1 MTGSDVTVP
10 KHIFYFEVLLYLSLL
25 LDSLSMV
32 FRSDT
37 FNDLGEM
44 TIPEAKLI
52 TAALLLFF
60 VYLVWLAAHRR
71 QNWARM
77 VLLVSLVMS
86 VVSVAAMVNETGW
99 QLETFVDFISAGLTA
114 AGMFFSFTGDAQG
127 WFAPSDGARRR

>member
-44 TIPEAKLI
+44 TPPEAKLI
-52 TAALLLFF
+52 TAVLLLFF
-60 VYLVWLAAHRR
+60 VFLVWLAAHRR

-86 VVSVAAMVNETGW
+86 VISVAAMVNETGW
-99 QLETFVDFISAGLTA
+99 QIETFVDFISTALTA
-114 AGMFFSFTGDAQG
+114 VGLFFSFTGDAQG
-127 WFAPSDGARRR
+127 WFAPQNGRR

>member
-10 KHIFYFEVLLYLSLL
+10 RHIFYFEVLLYLSLL
-25 LDSLSMV
+25 IDSLSMV
-32 FRSDT
+32 FRDDSFSDLNEIT
-37 FNDLGEM
+37 
-44 TIPEAKLI
+44 PSAAKLI

-86 VVSVAAMVNETGW
+86 VISVAAMVNETGW
-99 QLETFVDFISAGLTA
+99 QLETFVDFISAALTA
-114 AGMFFSFTGDAQG
+114 AGLFFSFTGDAQG
-127 WFAPSDGARRR
+127 WFAPQDGRR

>member
-1 MTGSDVTVP
+1 MTQPDVAVP

-32 FRSDT
+32 FRGDA

-44 TIPEAKLI
+44 TPPEAKLI
-52 TAALLLFF
+52 TAVLLLFF

-77 VLLVSLVMS
+77 VLLVSLVIS
-86 VVSVAAMVNETGW
+86 VVSVAAMINETGW
-99 QLETFVDFISAGLTA
+99 QIETFVDFISAALTGAGL
-114 AGMFFSFTGDAQG
+114 FFSFTGDAQG
-127 WFAPSDGARRR
+127 WFAPSDGGR

>member
-1 MTGSDVTVP
+1 MTGSNVAVP

-37 FNDLGEM
+37 FSDVGEI
-44 TIPEAKLI
+44 TPSAAKLI
-52 TAALLLFF
+52 TAVLLLFF

-77 VLLVSLVMS
+77 VLLISLVMS
-86 VVSVAAMVNETGW
+86 VISVAAMINETGW
-99 QLETFVDFISAGLTA
+99 QLETFVDFISAALTGTGL
-114 AGMFFSFTGDAQG
+114 FFSFTGDAQG
-127 WFAPSDGARRR
+127 WFAPSDGRR

>member
-1 MTGSDVTVP
+1 MTGSNVTVP

-25 LDSLSMV
+25 LDSLSMI

-44 TIPEAKLI
+44 TPPEAKLI
-52 TAALLLFF
+52 TAMLLLFF

-86 VVSVAAMVNETGW
+86 VISVAAMVNETGW
-99 QLETFVDFISAGLTA
+99 QIETFVDFIAAGLTA
-114 AGMFFSFTGDAQG
+114 AGLFFSFTGDAQG
-127 WFAPSDGARRR
+127 WFASQNGRR

>member
-1 MTGSDVTVP
+1 MTASDVQVP
-10 KHIFYFEVLLYLSLL
+10 RHIFYFEVLLYLSLL
-25 LDSLSMV
+25 IDSLSMV
-32 FRSDT
+32 FRSDA
-37 FNDLGEM
+37 FNDLGEV

-52 TAALLLFF
+52 TAVILLFF

-86 VVSVAAMVNETGW
+86 VASVAAMVNETGW

-114 AGMFFSFTGDAQG
+114 AGLFFSFTGDAQG
-127 WFAPSDGARRR
+127 WFAPQNQNGRR

>member
-10 KHIFYFEVLLYLSLL
+10 KHIFYFEVLLYSSLL
-25 LDSLSMV
+25 IDSLSMV
-32 FRSDT
+32 FRDDSFSDLNEIT
-37 FNDLGEM
+37 
-44 TIPEAKLI
+44 PSAAKLI

-86 VVSVAAMVNETGW
+86 VISVAAMVNETGW
-99 QLETFVDFISAGLTA
+99 QLETFIDFVSAALTA
-114 AGMFFSFTGDAQG
+114 AGLFFSFTGDAQG
-127 WFAPSDGARRR
+127 WFAPQDGRR

>member
-32 FRSDT
+32 FRRDT
-37 FNDLGEM
+37 FNDVGDM
-44 TIPEAKLI
+44 TPPEAKLI
-52 TAALLLFF
+52 TAVLLLFF

-77 VLLVSLVMS
+77 VLLVSLVIS

-114 AGMFFSFTGDAQG
+114 AGLFFSFTGDAQG
-127 WFAPSDGARRR
+127 WFAPSNGRG